1 MKNRIKILIGK
12 ILSFAILAS
21 FSGLFSCEDYLDKA
35 PQSDIDDNIP
45 YQNFRNFQ
53 GFVEELYFLIPLHSI
68 SNMSHCSWNLGED
81 EIWAIGEMRALAS
94 HIDNGNYWHWFAGG
108 ENYCPFVPTSNFT
121 DVSKNKSH
129 YSSAWYGIR
138 KANLG
143 LANLDKLVD
152 ATKEERNLIEGQ
164 LYFFRGWY
172 HFILMEYWGGIP
184 YIDTALDPA
193 MVFNLPRESYHACAD
208 KVAADLQKAADL
220 LPVNWDDTAPGRVTL
235 GNNNIRI
242 NKVMALAYLGKNLL
256 WAGSPLMNKVSTGNN
271 TYNAEYCKQ
280 AAEKLGQALKIC
292 EDTKRYELYE
302 YDINNYNSY
311 HYLYYTR
318 GQGARLPGLKEAI
331 FFENIANPEGRWRW
345 NQVNDYRHH
354 LTVNSGVK
362 VWPTAN
368 YTFYYGM
375 KNGLPITDIT
385 VADSESGYNPKQP
398 FKDRDPRFYFD
409 FIIDGE
415 RQLHDESLTEA
426 RDKEIL
432 YASLYGSSATV
443 GGKLRISNG
452 NNRQTTGF
460 MLSKFVHK
468 YMSALGSSETLN
480 YRGGNTL
487 VMQFMRLADVY
498 LLYAEA
504 AANGYGS
511 PQSKAST
518 YNLTALEAVNRIRAR
533 AGVDP
538 VHSKFSGSLDG
549 FMSELRRER
558 AVELA
563 FEGHRF
569 TDLRRWMLITQKPYT
584 LKTGIWFD
592 RDEATPEAERYANP
606 REAKVLNLREEILV
620 ERKFD
625 DRHYWFPFRREDVN
639 MYKEFYQNPGWK

>member
-1 MKNRIKILIGK
+1 MNKINIFIRKILV
-12 ILSFAILAS
+12 LAILTS

-53 GFVEELYFLIPLHSI
+53 GFVEELYFLIPMHSV
-68 SNMSHCSWNLGED
+68 SNMSHSSWNLGED

-94 HIDNGNYWHWFAGG
+94 HIDIGNYWRWHAGG
-108 ENYCPFVPTSNFT
+108 ENYCPFVPTTNFT
-121 DVSKNKSH
+121 DVNKNRTH

-143 LANLDKLVD
+143 LANLEKLVD
-152 ATKEERNLIEGQ
+152 ATQEERDLIEGQ

-184 YIDTALDPA
+184 YIDEALDPA
-193 MVFNLPRESYHACAD
+193 MVFNLPRLSYHECAD
-208 KVAADLQKAADL
+208 KVAADLQRAADL
-220 LPVNWDDTAPGRVTL
+220 LPVNWDETGPGRVTL

-256 WAGSPLMNKVSTGNN
+256 WAGSPLMNKVSTGNSS
-271 TYNAEYCKQ
+271 YNAEYCKL

-302 YDINNYNSY
+302 YDTNNYNSY
-311 HYLYYTR
+311 HYLFYTR
-318 GQGARLPGLKEAI
+318 GQGGRLPGLKEAI
-331 FFENIANPEGRWRW
+331 FYENLANSGGRWRW

-385 VADSESGYNPKQP
+385 KADPESGYSPNQP
-398 FKDRDPRFYFD
+398 FKDRDPRFYLD

-415 RQLHDESLTEA
+415 RQIENDVTTSDLEL
-426 RDKEIL
+426 R
-432 YASLYGSSATV
+432 YASLYGKNPTD
-443 GGKLRISNG
+443 GGKLRMTNANAAFS
-452 NNRQTTGF
+452 RQTTGF

-468 YMSALGSSETLN
+468 YMHALTGN
-480 YRGGNTL
+480 DYRDDN
-487 VMQFMRLADVY
+487 VMVLQFMRLADVY

-504 AANGYGS
+504 VAQGYGTS
-511 PQSKAST
+511 QSKSTT
-518 YNLTALEAVNRIRAR
+518 YNLSALEAVNKIRAR
-533 AGVDP
+533 AGVAP
-538 VHSKFSGSLDG
+538 VHSQFASTLDG

-558 AVELA
+558 AVELS

-569 TDLRRWMLITQKPYT
+569 TDLRRWLLLTERPYT

-592 RDEATPEAERYANP
+592 RDPATSDAARYANP
-606 REAKVLNLREEILV
+606 REAKVLNLREEVLV
-620 ERKFD
+620 ERQFD
-625 DRHYWFPFRREDVN
+625 DRHYWFPFLRDDVN